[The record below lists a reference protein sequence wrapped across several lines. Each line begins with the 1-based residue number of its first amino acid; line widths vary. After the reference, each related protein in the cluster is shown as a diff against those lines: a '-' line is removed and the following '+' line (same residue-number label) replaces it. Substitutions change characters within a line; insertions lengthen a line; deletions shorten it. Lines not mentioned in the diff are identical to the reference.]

1 MKKEDKGLI
10 IGQLTEI
17 VKEYPN
23 FYLTDIEALDA
34 EKTSKLRRECFKK
47 EIKLVVVKNNLLKKA
62 LENVEGDFS
71 PLQVAM
77 KGNTAVMFSQTAN
90 APARLI
96 KEFTKDAKKDAPVK
110 PELKA
115 AYVQE
120 SFYIGAENLEALV
133 NIKSKNELIGDVI
146 MLLQSPAK
154 NVISALQSS
163 GQTITINRSK
173 ITIKQYENGRF
184 ESFCR
189 TISKPDRKR
198 S

>member
-1 MKKEDKGLI
+1 MKKEDKGVI
-10 IGQLTEI
+10 ISQLAET
-17 VKEYPN
+17 VKSYPN
-23 FYLTDIEALDA
+23 FYLTDIEALNA
-34 EKTSKLRRECFKK
+34 EKTSKLRRECFKQ

-71 PLQVAM
+71 PLFDSM
-77 KGNTAVMFSQTAN
+77 KGNTAVMFSQVAN

-96 KEFTKDAKKDAPVK
+96 KDFTKDAKKGQIAK

-120 SFYIGAENLEALV
+120 SFYVGAENLDALV
-133 NIKSKNELIGDVI
+133 SIKSKNELIGDVI

-163 GQTITINRSK
+163 GQTIHGLLKTLEER
-173 ITIKQYENGRF
+173 
-184 ESFCR
+184 
-189 TISKPDRKR
+189 
-198 S
+198 

>member
-1 MKKEDKGLI
+1 MKKEDKGI
-10 IGQLTEI
+10 VISQLTET

-23 FYLTDIEALDA
+23 SYLTDIEALDA
-34 EKTSKLRRECFKK
+34 EKTSKLRRECFKQ

-62 LENVEGDFS
+62 LENVGGDFS
-71 PLQVAM
+71 PLQVAL

-96 KEFTKDAKKDAPVK
+96 KEFTKGAKKGEVAK

-120 SFYIGAENLEALV
+120 SFYVGAENLEALV

-146 MLLQSPAK
+146 ALLQSPAK

-163 GQTITINRSK
+163 GQTIHGLLKTLEER
-173 ITIKQYENGRF
+173 
-184 ESFCR
+184 
-189 TISKPDRKR
+189 
-198 S
+198 